1 MSNLSSIY
9 HSLVIGNQY
18 IRLESTLR
26 HYSMLIPIRFAGLL
40 LAVLTDFSCV
50 MPLALAQADIA
61 ESSPPLAIT
70 PDARI
75 PESDMPVGSPELLPT
90 QPMDQLTS
98 VDQLADVQSS
108 DWAFRALESLVE
120 QYGCTVGF
128 PSGVYQGSR
137 ALTRFEFATGLNAC
151 LNQLEQQL
159 AAAIAPLAT
168 EAELRA
174 IQRLQAEFAPEL
186 AQLTRQVGLLEDRVQ
201 ALSGFST
208 TTQLRGESIFA
219 LQDLWGSDTGATN
232 NLVFQSRNALVF
244 DTSFTGEDRLRAAVQ
259 AGNFQQFELPD
270 DSSEARVGFD
280 TDTEQDFKL
289 DELSYELPIGE
300 RINLVAIGQGGNFG
314 SLIESI
320 NPLSSS
326 GQGALSRFARRNPV
340 LRGAGFEDGFGFGA
354 SFDLFEDVLL
364 NVGYISAE
372 SNSPAP
378 GSGLLNGGYG
388 VAGQVV
394 ITPGDFA
401 LSLVYAHSYV
411 SDDGNDTGTGSRLA
425 NVAVEY
431 PASENASEEDSEN
444 TRPVVIN
451 AYGLEL
457 NYRVAD
463 WLEVGGWAGL
473 SAVRVIEQGDA
484 EVWNYALRL
493 AFPDLGGEG
502 NLGGLIVG
510 MQPRLTGTTTGLGRE
525 LGQRQDADLGLHVE
539 GFYRIWLADYLSLTP
554 GLIWLTAPNHDQDNP
569 DVVVG
574 VIRTTFS
581 F

>member
-1 MSNLSSIY
+1 MSNFSSTY
-9 HSLVIGNQY
+9 HSSVIGAQY
-18 IRLESTLR
+18 TRFESTLR
-26 HYSMLIPIRFAGLL
+26 HDSMFIPIRLAGLFL
-40 LAVLTDFSCV
+40 ILADFSIV
-50 MPLALAQADIA
+50 MPLALAQADMA
-61 ESSPPLAIT
+61 ESSPPAIT
-70 PDARI
+70 PDAI
-75 PESDMPVGSPELLPT
+75 TPESFLPV

-98 VDQLADVQSS
+98 VDQLADVQPS

-120 QYGCTVGF
+120 QYGCVAGF

-137 ALTRFEFATGLNAC
+137 ALTRFEFAAGLNAC

-168 EAELRA
+168 EAELA
-174 IQRLQAEFAPEL
+174 TVQRLQTEFASEL
-186 AQLTRQVGLLEDRVQ
+186 AQLTGQVEQLEDRMQV
-201 ALSGFST
+201 LDGGFST

-219 LQDLWGSDTGATN
+219 LQDLWGDDTGAAN
-232 NLVFQSRNALVF
+232 NLVFQSRSALAF
-244 DTSFTGEDRLRAAVQ
+244 DTSFTGEDRLRTTIQ

-280 TDTEQDFKL
+280 TDTEQDYKI
-289 DELSYELPIGE
+289 DEVSYEFPVGE
-300 RINLVAIGQGGNFG
+300 RINVVAIGQGGNFG
-314 SLIESI
+314 SLVESI
-320 NPLSSS
+320 NPISSS

-354 SFDLFEDVLL
+354 SFDLFKDVLL

-372 SNSPAP
+372 SNSPAL

-411 SDDGNDTGTGSRLA
+411 SDDGNDTGTGSRLS

-431 PASENASEEDSEN
+431 PASENASGDDSEN
-444 TRPVVIN
+444 IRPVVIN
-451 AYGLEL
+451 SYGLEL

-463 WLEVGGWAGL
+463 GLEVGGWAGL
-473 SAVRVIEQGDA
+473 SAVRVIELGDA

-493 AFPDLGGEG
+493 SLPDLGGEG
-502 NLGGLIVG
+502 NLAGLIVG
-510 MQPRLTGTTTGLGRE
+510 MQPRLTGTTAGLGRE
-525 LGQRQDADLGLHVE
+525 LGQRQDTDLGLHVE
-539 GFYRIWLADYLSLTP
+539 GFYRIRLADNVSLTP

-569 DVVVG
+569 DVIVG